1 VIRARGKLEDV
12 LASHWLGPAVAA
24 VLVLLVLLIGLHPV
38 ADEFVEEAVLIC
50 AVIALAGVVVIPLV
64 GGRPSLQPKDSA
76 RKQSSPRAAFRTSAP
91 FFLDDRQPA
100 FPLRR

>member
-1 VIRARGKLEDV
+1 MLERACGRR
-12 LASHWLGPAVAA
+12 WLGPAVGV
-24 VLVLLVLLIGLHPV
+24 VLVVLVLLIGLHPV

-76 RKQSSPRAAFRTSAP
+76 REQSSPRAAFRTSAP